1 MRLKRPTTNCDD
13 LFLPD
18 FCAMRMVFVVVII
31 AELAAFVLALAPLD
45 VPLTDRWNNLGMIS
59 LYVQWC
65 ALGSCTVLCVV
76 RPWLCGMSNI
86 QAGLISYALILLV
99 IVLVTELAFWFI
111 YKPGYSETQAWHWH
125 FLLRNVVIGALIS
138 GPILRYFY
146 VQNQWR
152 RNVQAESEARLQA
165 LQSRIRPH
173 FLFNSM
179 NTIASLIPAEPQQA
193 ENAVENLAD
202 LFRVSLSDAR
212 DLITLSEEL
221 DLCHRYLDIEALRLG
236 ERLQQAWHIE
246 ALPKD
251 ALVPPLLI
259 QPLLENA
266 IYHGIEPLTDGG
278 TIEIN
283 GQMDNKQITI
293 TIRNPLNH
301 HSSQA
306 SARGNQL
313 AQDNIRERLVGL
325 YGNHGNL
332 QIETDGQYYQV
343 TIRFPYQNEY
353 EDPDRR

>member
-1 MRLKRPTTNCDD
+1 MRLKRSNTNCDD

-18 FCAMRMVFVVVII
+18 LCAMRMVFVVVII
-31 AELAAFVLALAPLD
+31 AQLAAFVLALTPLN
-45 VPLTDRWNNLGMIS
+45 VPLTERWNNLGMIS

-65 ALGSCTVLCVV
+65 ALGSCTVLCIV

-86 QAGLISYALILLV
+86 HAGLISYVLILLV
-99 IVLVTELAFWFI
+99 IALVTELAFWFV
-111 YKPGYSETQAWHWH
+111 YKPGYEASHNWHWH

-193 ENAVENLAD
+193 EEAVENLAD
-202 LFRVSLSDAR
+202 LFRASLSDAR
-212 DLITLSEEL
+212 DLIPLSEEL

-236 ERLQQAWHIE
+236 ERLQQKWDID
-246 ALPKD
+246 ALPRD

-278 TIEIN
+278 TIEFT
-283 GQMDNKQITI
+283 GQLENKLITL
-293 TIRNPLNH
+293 TIRNPLNNN
-301 HSSQA
+301 SSQQ

-313 AQDNIRERLVGL
+313 AQDNIRERLAAL
-325 YGNHGNL
+325 HGKQGEL
-332 QIETDGQYYQV
+332 QIETDEHRYQV
-343 TIRFPYQNEY
+343 TLRFPYQNEY